1 MQDIFETFSS
11 RAAPDHFQRISN
23 IRQILVLNIRP
34 DTQCT
39 RPGAYATKPP
49 CEAQAK
55 ASLNPVSVRG
65 QLPAFT
71 RSPRATHCMRSATR
85 SLPTPHI
92 TPAVRWPSDQ
102 AARTPR
108 ICDARPHLPW
118 DLEPLGLQMARGA
131 YQNPGADRR
140 ACGAPWLLNLL
151 VLPRFS
157 GVAWLSAVRD
167 VDVRCAGPIAKL
179 HLNERSVVGGS
190 ATRADVRDSRMG
202 WGACSEVAER
212 CKV

>member
-1 MQDIFETFSS
+1 MLSPCLS
-11 RAAPDHFQRISN
+11 RRCPEVLQYSLITYTDVGIRPISN
-23 IRQILVLNIRP
+23 IMHHAPLFCVLRRLHTP
-34 DTQCT
+34 HL
-39 RPGAYATKPP
+39 

-65 QLPAFT
+65 QLLSFT
-71 RSPRATHCMRSATR
+71 RAPRATHCMRSATR

-108 ICDARPHLPW
+108 ICDARPHLQW

-157 GVAWLSAVRD
+157 GIAWLGAVRD

-190 ATRADVRDSRMG
+190 ATRADVRGSRMG
-202 WGACSEVAER
+202 WGACS
-212 CKV
+212 